1 MGKYAVRVKPKNT
14 SRHKLVGSR
23 NLTRL
28 WIHAISF
35 KEIHRAEAHAQ
46 WLLDN
51 NKEELL
57 SAQVVTFGEGK
68 VLRTIKKKVAASS

>member
-1 MGKYAVRVKPKNT
+1 MGKYAVRVKQENT
-14 SRHKLVGSR
+14 KRHKLVGSR

-35 KEIHRAEAHAQ
+35 KKIEKAEEHAQ

-51 NKEELL
+51 NKQQLV

-68 VLRTIKKKVAASS
+68 VLRTIQQTAKASS